1 MHGCARELLIGN
13 NNHNSN
19 NGWAE
24 MLTFIFMYL
33 TKLINDK

>member
-1 MHGCARELLIGN
+1 MVHGCVGELPIGN
-13 NNHNSN
+13 NHSSN
-19 NGWAE
+19 KRWAE